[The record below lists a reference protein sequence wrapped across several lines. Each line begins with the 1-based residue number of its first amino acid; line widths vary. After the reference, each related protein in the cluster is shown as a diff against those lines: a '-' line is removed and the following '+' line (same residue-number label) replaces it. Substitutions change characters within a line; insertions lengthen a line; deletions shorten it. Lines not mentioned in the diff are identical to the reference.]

1 MALQTEVRQFMGA
14 GSAGQISRN
23 IHSFSSIVGATAGDA
38 NVCVGC
44 FVKRTAQTAEGE
56 VVGAS
61 GVAVT
66 TGTDK
71 IVGICVK
78 NNLVNANTTP
88 VDTFSKGDDMSYAEK
103 GFCLIETES
112 TANFG
117 QYVFLRNSDG
127 ALIFDDNITKAD
139 HTFTGWKVSQG
150 ATVTSDP
157 QIIEVVSVD

>member
-23 IHSFSSIVGATAGDA
+23 IHSYSSVVGATAGDDK
-38 NVCVGC
+38 VCVGC
-44 FVKRTAQTAEGE
+44 FVKRTSTTAEGE

-66 TGTDK
+66 TATDK

-78 NNLVNANTTP
+78 ANLVNATTTP
-88 VDTFSKGDDMSYAEK
+88 VEIYSKGDDVVYCEK
-103 GFCLIETES
+103 GFCLIETET
-112 TANFG
+112 TATFG
-117 QYVFLRNSDG
+117 QYVFLRDSDG
-127 ALIFDDNITKAD
+127 AMVFDNTPTKAS